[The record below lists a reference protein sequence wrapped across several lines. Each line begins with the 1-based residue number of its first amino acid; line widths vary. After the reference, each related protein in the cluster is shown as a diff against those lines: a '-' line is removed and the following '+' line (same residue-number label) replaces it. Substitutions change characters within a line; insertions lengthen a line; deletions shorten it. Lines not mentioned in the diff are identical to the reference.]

1 MKLSNSALWVL
12 ITSAK
17 LTVMTGSIIVPV
29 INVMRDAF
37 DVDPASAGF
46 IITTHALFAAL
57 SYPVF
62 RNLVSIKGPKKL
74 LVAGLLLYG
83 VAGGSGLFI
92 TSFELL
98 LVSRAIL
105 GMSFVAVMTSVTAIL
120 NMYTQEERKAL
131 MGLRGAST
139 GFGSI
144 NWPIVGGFLGVFS
157 WHLPFAVYLLTIPLG
172 LFLLKLLP
180 EIAIEHKGEGEPKD
194 SVHKRNDKSVI
205 ICGFTLLEN
214 SLLFTILVFV
224 PQILEKIGISFPFF
238 ISFFIIIIMIS
249 RVFGELLYGKITF
262 LSHEMVILFTLGLWA
277 VGFAATP
284 MDTGVV
290 IAGILILFGIGQGLS
305 TPVIGRWANAA
316 VDGDKINVRMRIFG
330 FIGQFLAP
338 LVFFPVVLVSG
349 ITEVFLAAGIVCA
362 VLFVIFLGI
371 LLLSRERV
379 HEYS

>member
-1 MKLSNSALWVL
+1 
-12 ITSAK
+12 
-17 LTVMTGSIIVPV
+17 MTGSIIVPV
-29 INVMRDAF
+29 INVMRDEF
-37 DVDPASAGF
+37 GLDPTSAGF
-46 IITTHALFAAL
+46 IITTHALVAAL
-57 SYPVF
+57 SYPVA
-62 RNLVSIKGPKKL
+62 RNLVSVKGPKPL

-83 VAGGSGLFI
+83 VAGGSGLFV
-92 TSFELL
+92 TSFGLL

-105 GMSFVAVMTSVTAIL
+105 GMSFAAVMTSVTAIL
-120 NMYTQEERKAL
+120 NIYTEEERKAL

-172 LFLLKLLP
+172 LSLLKLLP
-180 EIAIEHKGEGEPKD
+180 EITIEPEGEGEPKD
-194 SVHKRNDKSVI
+194 FIHKRNSKSVI
-205 ICGFTLLEN
+205 IYGFTLLEN
-214 SLLFTILVFV
+214 CLLFTIFVFV

-284 MDTGVV
+284 MNTGVV
-290 IAGILILFGIGQGLS
+290 IAGVLVLFGIGQGLS
-305 TPVIGRWANAA
+305 TPVIGKWANAA
-316 VDGDKINVRMRIFG
+316 VDPDKINVRMRIFG

-338 LVFFPVVLVSG
+338 LVFFPVVVVSG
-349 ITEVFLAAGIVCA
+349 ITGIFLAAGIVCA
-362 VLFVIFLGI
+362 VIFVVFLGI
-371 LLLSRERV
+371 LFLSHKRV
-379 HEYS
+379 HEF